1 MLRSRGERAIAANGR
16 FSRSAGLSC
25 LFMHQYRWLS
35 GSSSRT
41 IRRGVV
47 AVVAA
52 VAFSSGLFACGE
64 DKAEVPNVV
73 DTRLNE
79 AKDQIKD
86 AGFEDP
92 KEDDA
97 LGDRSA
103 MKDSNWV
110 VVAQVPAPGESVNTD
125 TEITVTIAKPDDD
138 KFLEVAPADSSHA
151 QAVRQKRADDEAERK
166 AADAEAKAKADRE
179 AAEKSGEQAQEA
191 KDYVN
196 TVDPPARIGKGA
208 IDELSVFAAAA
219 EAGTE
224 GDDAVVYYTTTFDDV
239 MDSYKT
245 FLDTA
250 DNPSHLEDPTDK
262 LKGAVEGFVRA
273 SQTLG
278 SLVGTDDAA
287 TMQRFRDVYNQNRDI
302 YNAALTT
309 IYANTGVQ
317 PPLIA

>member
-1 MLRSRGERAIAANGR
+1 MYKRL
-16 FSRSAGLSC
+16 
-25 LFMHQYRWLS
+25 W
-35 GSSSRT
+35 SSKKPSST
-41 IRRGVV
+41 IRRCVTAIV
-47 AVVAA
+47 ALSALSTGLVAC
-52 VAFSSGLFACGE
+52 SD
-64 DKAEVPNVV
+64 DKAEIPNVV
-73 DTRLNE
+73 DARLDD
-79 AKDQIKD
+79 AKDKIKD
-86 AGFEDP
+86 AGFDDP

-110 VVAQVPAPGESVNTD
+110 VVAQDPASGKSVNTD

-138 KFLEVAPADSSHA
+138 KFLEVAPANSSHA
-151 QAVRQKRADDEAERK
+151 QAVRQKRAEDEAERK
-166 AADAEAKAKADRE
+166 SADAEAKAKADRE
-179 AAEKSGEQAQEA
+179 AAEKSGKQAQET

-196 TVDPPARIGKGA
+196 TIDPPARIGKGA
-208 IDELSVFAAAA
+208 IDELAVFAAAA

-224 GDDAVVYYTTTFDDV
+224 DEDAVVYYTTTFDDV
-239 MDSYKT
+239 MDTYKNL
-245 FLDTA
+245 LDTA

-287 TMQRFRDVYNQNRDI
+287 TMQRFRDVYNQNREV
-302 YNAALTT
+302 YNAALTV
-309 IYANTGVQ
+309 IYAGTEVQ